1 MYGLNEEKEI
11 ARIRKKAIKANL
23 KLIECPIRHL
33 GTEEGYKIYQR
44 LQEHLLGVGVRME
57 FNTMVDNILTA
68 KGRVRGVVTDKGETF
83 YAEEVV
89 AAVGREGFEWLSNL
103 CREHEIAT
111 EVGTVDVGVRV
122 EVRDEIMEEL
132 NKSLYEAKLVI
143 IRRPLT
149 IKSACSVPTLQEKWP
164 QNIMRTDLQ

>member
-1 MYGLNEEKEI
+1 
-11 ARIRKKAIKANL
+11 
-23 KLIECPIRHL
+23 
-33 GTEEGYKIYQR
+33 
-44 LQEHLLGVGVRME
+44 ME

-89 AAVGREGFEWLSNL
+89 AAVGREGSEWLSNL

-132 NKSLYEAKLVI
+132 NKSLYEAKLVYY
-143 IRRPLT
+143 T
-149 IKSACSVPTLQEKWP
+149 PTFDDKVRVFCTNPSGEVA
-164 QNIMRTDLQ
+164 TEYYEDDLQ